1 MARKINEQTGFPEYN
16 LGDIKGVFSNAL
28 SNFDWGGPLRNMMSK
43 GGSEGETQADT
54 SPREFAKTFDP
65 TSNTDVMKLQG
76 MIGVKE
82 DGVLGPKTLTALRQL
97 QSGQNYMSEESQKA
111 DFTKSVDAGLMSPE
125 EADILG
131 VAYANTGSSEEVEMG
146 DSVYN
151 PTPMES
157 FLDQQTYQPYGRI
170 ERDSIQNRFMQEP
183 VYAQQMSGMGR
194 LDRRSI
200 ADYFP
205 DTDMSVFEDAMK
217 NQNLGDYT
225 ELDMDSGAPST
236 LSGVNSYDPRFMQTP
251 KESRSALRDIIN
263 KALNVTTR
271 K

>member
-1 MARKINEQTGFPEYN
+1 
-16 LGDIKGVFSNAL
+16 
-28 SNFDWGGPLRNMMSK
+28 MSK
-43 GGSEGETQADT
+43 
-54 SPREFAKTFDP
+54 
-65 TSNTDVMKLQG
+65 
-76 MIGVKE
+76 
-82 DGVLGPKTLTALRQL
+82 
-97 QSGQNYMSEESQKA
+97 ESQKA

-125 EADILG
+125 EADMLG
-131 VAYANTGSSEEVEMG
+131 VAYANTGASEEVEMG

-151 PTPMES
+151 PTPVES
-157 FLDQQTYQPYGRI
+157 FLDQQTYQPYGGRI

-194 LDRRSI
+194 LDRKSI

-225 ELDMDSGAPST
+225 EVDMGSDAPST
-236 LSGVNSYDPRFMQTP
+236 LSGVQQFDPRFMQTP
-251 KESRSALRDIIN
+251 QESRSALRDIIN